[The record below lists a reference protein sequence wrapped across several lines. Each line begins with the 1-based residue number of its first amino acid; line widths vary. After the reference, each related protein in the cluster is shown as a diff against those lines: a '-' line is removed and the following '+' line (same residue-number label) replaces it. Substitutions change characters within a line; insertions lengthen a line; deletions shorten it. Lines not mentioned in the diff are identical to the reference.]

1 MSREVCIHPSPSSF
15 LLPSAS
21 KTWPRLRETNG
32 SWLSPD
38 LEETKDRGRASVTCH
53 SIRCLTFSFFECVFS
68 LFVFFWERE
77 RMRVEFSDSRIGLEL
92 LVKMVLLESFQI
104 CIQFID
110 TILCCKIRIFQIYL
124 YIFLLVVPLNLSF
137 PRYKLYKFDTSCS
150 FRFFLPLTV
159 SGRQRIKSESIQRE
173 EQEDQVAQTS
183 TSVSYIFAFPF
194 RSLRVKKTVRNDPR
208 NYPIAY
214 ETPIHRF
221 HQARESFSR
230 RSCRGKRLNDFSVR
244 GFLFPGI

>member
-68 LFVFFWERE
+68 LFVFFERE

-110 TILCCKIRIFQIYL
+110 TILCCKIRIFQIYR

-159 SGRQRIKSESIQRE
+159 SGRQRIKSETTTGRTRGPSCANIHVCFVHFRI
-173 EQEDQVAQTS
+173 S
-183 TSVSYIFAFPF
+183 FPF
-194 RSLRVKKTVRNDPR
+194 PPSQKDG
-208 NYPIAY
+208 A
-214 ETPIHRF
+214 
-221 HQARESFSR
+221 
-230 RSCRGKRLNDFSVR
+230 
-244 GFLFPGI
+244 

>member
-1 MSREVCIHPSPSSF
+1 MQPPAGVFSPREPWGLYTPLSL
-15 LLPSAS
+15 LLPSPLRFENVAQ
-21 KTWPRLRETNG
+21 LRETNG

-53 SIRCLTFSFFECVFS
+53 SIRCLTFSFFESVFS
-68 LFVFFWERE
+68 LFVFLRERE

-110 TILCCKIRIFQIYL
+110 TTLCYKIRIFQIYR

-159 SGRQRIKSESIQRE
+159 SGRQRIKSETTTGRTRGPSCANIHVCFVHFRI
-173 EQEDQVAQTS
+173 S
-183 TSVSYIFAFPF
+183 FPF
-194 RSLRVKKTVRNDPR
+194 PPSQKDG
-208 NYPIAY
+208 A
-214 ETPIHRF
+214 
-221 HQARESFSR
+221 
-230 RSCRGKRLNDFSVR
+230 
-244 GFLFPGI
+244 

>member
-1 MSREVCIHPSPSSF
+1 MQPPAGVFSPREVCIHPSPSSF

-53 SIRCLTFSFFECVFS
+53 SITCLTFSTSFFESVFS
-68 LFVFFWERE
+68 LFVFFFERE

-110 TILCCKIRIFQIYL
+110 TILCCKIRIFQIYR

-159 SGRQRIKSESIQRE
+159 SGRQRIKSETTTGRTRGPSCANIHVCFVHFRI
-173 EQEDQVAQTS
+173 S
-183 TSVSYIFAFPF
+183 FPF
-194 RSLRVKKTVRNDPR
+194 PPSQKDG
-208 NYPIAY
+208 A
-214 ETPIHRF
+214 
-221 HQARESFSR
+221 
-230 RSCRGKRLNDFSVR
+230 
-244 GFLFPGI
+244 

>member
-1 MSREVCIHPSPSSF
+1 
-15 LLPSAS
+15 
-21 KTWPRLRETNG
+21 
-32 SWLSPD
+32 
-38 LEETKDRGRASVTCH
+38 
-53 SIRCLTFSFFECVFS
+53 
-68 LFVFFWERE
+68 
-77 RMRVEFSDSRIGLEL
+77 MRVEFSDSRIGLEL

-110 TILCCKIRIFQIYL
+110 TTLCCKIRIFQIYR

-159 SGRQRIKSESIQRE
+159 SGRQRIKSETTTGRTRGPSCANIH
-173 EQEDQVAQTS
+173 
-183 TSVSYIFAFPF
+183 VSYIFAFPF

>member
-15 LLPSAS
+15 LLPFAS

-53 SIRCLTFSFFECVFS
+53 SIRCLTFFFFLLFLRAFFRCSFFF
-68 LFVFFWERE
+68 LRERE
-77 RMRVEFSDSRIGLEL
+77 NESGIRQVERRETGFWFKEYLIVERALLSDSRIGLEL

-110 TILCCKIRIFQIYL
+110 TILCCKIRIFQIYR

-159 SGRQRIKSESIQRE
+159 SGRQRIKSETTTGRTRGPSCANIHVCFVHFRI
-173 EQEDQVAQTS
+173 S
-183 TSVSYIFAFPF
+183 FPF
-194 RSLRVKKTVRNDPR
+194 PPSQKDG
-208 NYPIAY
+208 A
-214 ETPIHRF
+214 
-221 HQARESFSR
+221 
-230 RSCRGKRLNDFSVR
+230 
-244 GFLFPGI
+244 